1 MRHELFD
8 VIESD
13 EIRQC
18 PNCKAKVSGRPNKI
32 YCSSN
37 CRKRGTET
45 KRNSQLS
52 PTKRRENLEF
62 FDRALRL
69 AEELYKTPP
78 PQRLEF
84 MRDLIDYARTGE
96 DRVLRNILCNPMLL
110 RPNPYTQRFLFY
122 RRSRVYC
129 TISQAASNYCK
140 RFWRA
145 NIKDVVFCKVPQ
157 PDTGEC

>member
-18 PNCKAKVSGRPNKI
+18 PHCKAKVSGRPNKI

-37 CRKRGTET
+37 CRKRATEM
-45 KRNSQLS
+45 KSNSQFS
-52 PTKRRENLEF
+52 PTKRRENTEF
-62 FDRALRL
+62 FERALRL
-69 AEELYKTPP
+69 AEELYKTIPS
-78 PQRLEF
+78 QRLGF
-84 MRDLIDYARTGE
+84 MKDLINYARTGNDCE
-96 DRVLRNILCNPMLL
+96 LRNILCNPMLL
-110 RPNPYTQRFLFY
+110 KPNPYTQRFLFY
-122 RRSRVYC
+122 RRSREYC

-145 NIKDVVFCKVPQ
+145 NVKDVIFCNVPE

>member
-45 KRNSQLS
+45 KRNSQFS

-78 PQRLEF
+78 ANRLGF
-84 MRDLIDYARTGE
+84 MKDLIHYARTGE
-96 DRVLRNILCNPMLL
+96 DRGLRNILCNPMLL
-110 RPNPYTQRFLFY
+110 RPTPYTQIFLILQKIEAILYNKPNSF
-122 RRSRVYC
+122 
-129 TISQAASNYCK
+129 
-140 RFWRA
+140 
-145 NIKDVVFCKVPQ
+145 
-157 PDTGEC
+157 

>member
-18 PNCKAKVSGRPNKI
+18 PNCNAKVSGRPNKI
-32 YCSSN
+32 YCSTN
-37 CRKRGTET
+37 CRKRATET
-45 KRNSQLS
+45 KRNSQFS
-52 PTKRRENLEF
+52 PTKRRENTEF

-84 MRDLIDYARTGE
+84 MKDLINYARTGNDCELRKILCCSDQTHIHRGSFFTE
-96 DRVLRNILCNPMLL
+96 DRGNIV
-110 RPNPYTQRFLFY
+110 Q
-122 RRSRVYC
+122 
-129 TISQAASNYCK
+129 
-140 RFWRA
+140 
-145 NIKDVVFCKVPQ
+145 
-157 PDTGEC
+157 

>member
-18 PNCKAKVSGRPNKI
+18 PNCKAKVSGRANKI

-45 KRNSQLS
+45 KRNSQFS

-84 MRDLIDYARTGE
+84 MRDLMHYARTGE
-96 DRVLRNILCNPMLL
+96 DRVRGISYAILCCSDQTHIH
-110 RPNPYTQRFLFY
+110 RGSFSTEDRGHIV
-122 RRSRVYC
+122 R
-129 TISQAASNYCK
+129 
-140 RFWRA
+140 
-145 NIKDVVFCKVPQ
+145 
-157 PDTGEC
+157 